1 MGKEVK
7 SMNNVK
13 VRTKLIIVM
22 LAAFL
27 AMTACVVFSTE
38 SIEGDADKGTGNDR
52 VR

>member
-27 AMTACVVFSTE
+27 AMTACVVFRQ
-38 SIEGDADKGTGNDR
+38 NL
-52 VR
+52 

>member
-27 AMTACVVFSTE
+27 SMTACVVFSTE
-38 SIEGDADKGTGNDR
+38 SMKAMQT
-52 VR
+52 

>member
-1 MGKEVK
+1 MEKEVK

-27 AMTACVVFSTE
+27 AMTACVVY
-38 SIEGDADKGTGNDR
+38 EGDADKGTGNDR

>member
-27 AMTACVVFSTE
+27 AMTEKIGWHIPFS
-38 SIEGDADKGTGNDR
+38 
-52 VR
+52 